1 MLSQVLEVLLDV
13 HGLSVE
19 ISKHL
24 LELLEDYAK
33 SGVLL
38 FNNYLVNLEFLD
50 QVGNQVAESSVV

>member
-1 MLSQVLEVLLDV
+1 VLFQVLEVLLDV

-24 LELLEDYAK
+24 LELFKDYAE

-38 FNNYLVNLEFLD
+38 SDHYLVNLEFLY
-50 QVGNQVAESSVV
+50 QVGDQVAESSVV